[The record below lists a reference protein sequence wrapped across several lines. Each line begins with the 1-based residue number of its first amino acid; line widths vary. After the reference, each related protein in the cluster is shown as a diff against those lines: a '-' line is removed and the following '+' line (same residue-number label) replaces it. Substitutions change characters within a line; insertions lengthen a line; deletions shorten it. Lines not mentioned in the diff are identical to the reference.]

1 MPLSNNDNINF
12 PASLDDGDSMPQ
24 VTQFD
29 QFDAPG
35 VRQDHVINR
44 LVKAVKALE
53 AAVGIT
59 NLTNT
64 PVAGDGSPEAVVVG
78 GQGRLYTDKS
88 IDPPSL
94 WVKTTAGGNTGWR
107 QLIA

>member
-1 MPLSNNDNINF
+1 MPLSTTDTINF
-12 PASLDDGDSMPQ
+12 PASLDDGDSMPE
-24 VTQFD
+24 VTEFD

-35 VRQDHVINR
+35 VKQHHVINR
-44 LVKAVKALE
+44 LVKAAKALE
-53 AAVGIT
+53 AAVAVTATTTIPT
-59 NLTNT
+59 
-64 PVAGDGSPEAVVVG
+64 AGDGSPEAVVVG

>member
-1 MPLSNNDNINF
+1 MPISTTDTINF
-12 PASLDDGDSMPQ
+12 PASLDDDDSMPQ

-35 VRQDHVINR
+35 VKQHLVINR

-53 AAVGIT
+53 ALVGVT
-59 NLTNT
+59 ATTTT
-64 PVAGDGSPEAVVVG
+64 PTAGDGTPEAVVYG
-78 GQGRLYTDKS
+78 GYGRLYTDKS

-94 WVKTTAGGNTGWR
+94 WVKVTSGGNTGWR